1 MLSSFFDIFLR
12 VGGVIL
18 RTRTSTTDLR
28 NTVNYFK
35 LTKAVHLA
43 VWTYFPKVESNLQ
56 NIDRYTYVFTL
67 LMPSQSARCFKTHPK
82 RPEDGEGVDEED
94 ERLCSHK
101 RLSAHFV
108 DHGEGLKEAHL
119 ARDCLLERAGHH
131 LHDGEVQDVD

>member
-1 MLSSFFDIFLR
+1 MQLFQTHQGCTSGGLDIFSQGRDEPAAL
-12 VGGVIL
+12 ISMSL
-18 RTRTSTTDLR
+18 
-28 NTVNYFK
+28 
-35 LTKAVHLA
+35 
-43 VWTYFPKVESNLQ
+43 
-56 NIDRYTYVFTL
+56 
-67 LMPSQSARCFKTHPK
+67 PSQRAKCFKTHPK

-119 ARDCLLERAGHH
+119 ARNCLLERAGHH

>member
-1 MLSSFFDIFLR
+1 MSL
-12 VGGVIL
+12 
-18 RTRTSTTDLR
+18 
-28 NTVNYFK
+28 
-35 LTKAVHLA
+35 
-43 VWTYFPKVESNLQ
+43 
-56 NIDRYTYVFTL
+56 
-67 LMPSQSARCFKTHPK
+67 PSQRAKCFKTHPK